1 MSMISKSPDAA
12 RDRAPV
18 KIVHVVLSL
27 NVGGLERLV
36 LKLLAHTDRTRYAPL
51 VCALDEPGV
60 LAPELNR
67 LGIPL
72 QVMSRGSGLSP
83 RFAFRLADW
92 LRREDV
98 KLVHT
103 HNASPHFYG
112 AIAVQL
118 LRARALRGDLPRI
131 VHTKHGRSEPENRR
145 KVLVNRIASALTDR
159 VVAVSD
165 DIAALTVEIERV
177 HEGKVVTILNGVDTE
192 EYRPAADPRPARARL
207 GVPEGGFHVG
217 CVARLAAIKDH
228 GTLLKAFARLREGR
242 PAAHLT
248 LIGDGAERRALEQL
262 RTHLGL
268 TGAVT
273 FAGER
278 GDIAPLL
285 PAFDVFALS
294 SLSEGIS
301 LTLLEAAA
309 AGLPVVATNVG
320 GNTEV
325 VVEGASGLLVP
336 PRDPERFAAALE
348 QIARLP
354 DRRAMGQ
361 RGRDRVERRFSIE
374 RMARAYHDL
383 YAELLGLH

>member
-1 MSMISKSPDAA
+1 MPMISKSPDVA
-12 RDRAPV
+12 RDRAPA

-36 LKLLAHTDRTRYAPL
+36 LKLLAHTDRTQYAPM

-60 LAPELNR
+60 LAPELRR

-72 QVMSRGSGLSP
+72 HVMSRGSGLNP
-83 RFAFRLADW
+83 RFAFRLASFF
-92 LRREDV
+92 RREDV

-103 HNASPHFYG
+103 HNASPQFYG
-112 AIAVQL
+112 AVAVQL
-118 LRARALRGDLPRI
+118 LRARARSSYLPRI

-165 DIAALTVEIERV
+165 DIAALAVAVEHV
-177 HEGKVVTILNGVDTE
+177 HPGKVVTILNGVDTE
-192 EYRPAADPRPARARL
+192 EYHPTQDPRPTRARL
-207 GVPEGGFHVG
+207 GIPEGGFHVG
-217 CVARLAAIKDH
+217 CVARLAAVKDH

-248 LIGDGAERRALEQL
+248 LVGDGAERRTLEQL
-262 RTHLGL
+262 CARLGL
-268 TGAVT
+268 TSAVT
-273 FAGER
+273 FMGER

-285 PAFDVFALS
+285 AAFDVFALS

-309 AGLPVVATNVG
+309 AGLPIVATNVG

-336 PRDPERFAAALE
+336 PADPERFAAALE
-348 QIARLP
+348 EIARLP

-361 RGRDRVERRFSIE
+361 LGRERVERRFSIE

-383 YAELLGLH
+383 YGELLRLH